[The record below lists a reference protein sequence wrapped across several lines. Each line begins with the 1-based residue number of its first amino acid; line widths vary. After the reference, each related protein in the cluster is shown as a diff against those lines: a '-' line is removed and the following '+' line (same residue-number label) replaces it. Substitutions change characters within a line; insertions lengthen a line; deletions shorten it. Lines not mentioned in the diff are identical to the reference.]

1 MHDVQVSAKLSK
13 ICTSSS
19 SDDVVTETIPSIQ
32 VSIMLRSA
40 IETRWGLRA
49 TDDRANKTSRN
60 THAVK
65 ICSKHQPIPQ
75 RANPRSLMLISCE
88 N

>member
-1 MHDVQVSAKLSK
+1 MRDVQVSAKLSK
-13 ICTSSS
+13 IRTSSS

-40 IETRWGLRA
+40 IEMCGLTV
-49 TDDRANKTSRN
+49 TDDRAKQTSRN

-65 ICSKHQPIPQ
+65 ICFKHQPIPQ
-75 RANPRSLMLISCE
+75 RANPRPLMLISCE